1 MMKIMKYI
9 VTGLLL
15 FVAVTMQAQVTG
27 TVKDSKG
34 ELIPGANVF
43 WMNTPQGVT
52 TTLEGA
58 FSIQKPARSHMLVVS
73 FIGFENDTVHV
84 KDKHAVLDI
93 VLHEGVVLSEV
104 SVVSRKLGTL
114 KIRGSVMN
122 EDMISS
128 AELSRAACCNLGESF
143 VTNPSVDVSYSD
155 AATGAKQIK
164 LLGLSGTY
172 VQMLTENIPNY
183 RGAAAPYGLGYVPG
197 PWMQSIQVSK
207 GTSSVKNGY
216 EAITGQIN
224 IDFKKPQLPEADWV
238 SANLFASSTS
248 RYEANADATLK
259 LSERWSTSLLAHYEN
274 ETKAHDSNDD
284 GFVDIPRVEQ
294 YNVWNRWAYMGDHY
308 VFQAGFKA
316 LSESRNSGQVSHGKQ
331 MTGDLY
337 KIGIDTE
344 RYEVFT
350 KNAYIFNKEKNMN
363 LALMLSGT
371 WHNQNAVYGRK
382 LYDVDQTNA
391 YASLMF
397 ETEFNRQHSIS
408 TGVSFNYDAFDQHY
422 RLVNKQETPLTKAFV
437 KESVPGAYVQYTLN
451 LNDRLMFMAGIRGDY
466 SSEYGFFVTPRAHIK
481 YNPNEYVHFRLS
493 AGKGYRTN
501 HVLAENNY
509 LLSSSRKMKI
519 AEHLDQEEAWNYG
532 ASVSSYIPFF
542 GKTLNVNVE
551 YYYTDFLRQVVVDM
565 DTNPH
570 EVSFYNLDGRSYSHV
585 FQAEASYPFFKGFTL
600 TAAYRL
606 TDAKTT
612 YNGQLQER
620 PLTSKYKGLLTAS
633 YQTALGLWQFD
644 ATLQLNGGGR
654 MPLPYALSDGQQSW
668 SARYGS
674 FEQLSAQVTRYFRRW
689 SIYVGG
695 ENLTNFKQKNPI
707 IDAANPW
714 GDNFDSTM
722 IWGPM
727 HGAKAYVGVRFNLA
741 RN

>member
-1 MMKIMKYI
+1 MGTMKIRN
-9 VTGLLL
+9 
-15 FVAVTMQAQVTG
+15 
-27 TVKDSKG
+27 S
-34 ELIPGANVF
+34 
-43 WMNTPQGVT
+43 
-52 TTLEGA
+52 
-58 FSIQKPARSHMLVVS
+58 
-73 FIGFENDTVHV
+73 
-84 KDKHAVLDI
+84 VL
-93 VLHEGVVLSEV
+93 
-104 SVVSRKLGTL
+104 
-114 KIRGSVMN
+114 N
-122 EDMISS
+122 EDIITS

-183 RGAAAPYGLGYVPG
+183 RGSASPYGLGYVPG

-224 IDFKKPQLPEADWV
+224 VEFKKPQLPEADWV
-238 SANLFASSTS
+238 FANLFASSTN

-259 LSERWSTSLLAHYEN
+259 VSKRWSTSLLAHYEN
-274 ETKAHDSNDD
+274 ETKAHDGNND
-284 GFVDIPRVEQ
+284 GFVDIPQVEQ

-316 LSESRNSGQVSHGKQ
+316 LSESRNSGQTHHGN
-331 MTGDLY
+331 MLASDLY
-337 KIGIDTE
+337 KVGIDTE
-344 RYEVFT
+344 RYELFT
-350 KNAYIFNKEKNMN
+350 KNAYIFNKEKNTN
-363 LALMLSGT
+363 LALILSAT
-371 WHNQNAVYGRK
+371 WHNQDALYGKK
-382 LYDVDQTNA
+382 LYNVDQTNA

-397 ETEFNRQHSIS
+397 ETELNKQNSIS
-408 TGVSFNYDAFDQHY
+408 TGLSFNYDAFDQYY
-422 RLVNKQETPLTKAFV
+422 RLGNDAEGLLHKVFD
-437 KESVPGAYVQYTLN
+437 KEAVPGAYVQYTLN
-451 LNDRLMFMAGIRGDY
+451 LNDQWMFMAGLRGDY
-466 SSEYGFFVTPRAHIK
+466 SSEHGFFMTPRAHLK

-509 LLSSSRKMKI
+509 LLSSSRKVTI
-519 AEHLDQEEAWNYG
+519 AQNLDMEEAWNYG
-532 ASVSSYIPFF
+532 ASVATYIPIF
-542 GKTLNVNVE
+542 GKTLNINAE
-551 YYYTDFLRQVVVDM
+551 YYYTNFLKQVIVDM
-565 DTNPH
+565 DSNPH

-585 FQAEASYPFFKGFTL
+585 FQVEASYPFFKGFTL
-600 TAAYRL
+600 TGAYRL
-606 TDAKTT
+606 TDAQTT
-612 YNGQLQER
+612 YKGLRMEK

-633 YQTALGLWQFD
+633 YQTPLGIWQFD

-654 MPLPYALSDGQQSW
+654 MPSPYELTDGRLSW
-668 SARYGS
+668 ERRYGS
-674 FEQLSAQVTRYFRRW
+674 FEQVSAQVTRYFRRW

-707 IDAANPW
+707 IDASNPW

-722 IWGPM
+722 IWGPV
-727 HGAKAYVGVRFNLA
+727 HGAKAYIGVRFNLA